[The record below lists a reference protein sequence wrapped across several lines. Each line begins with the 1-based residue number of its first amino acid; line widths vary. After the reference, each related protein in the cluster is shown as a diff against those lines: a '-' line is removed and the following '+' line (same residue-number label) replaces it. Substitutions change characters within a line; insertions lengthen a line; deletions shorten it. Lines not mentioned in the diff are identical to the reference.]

1 MILFYTMEKRKYV
14 QHCYECRIHTQWEL
28 ASEAHCGKAKQ
39 EEETQSLL
47 KIHPSLSLSHFLTKS
62 LKQVCEN
69 LVMTTC
75 IYIGKMMSIDYCLDN
90 WSTMI
95 TG

>member
-28 ASEAHCGKAKQ
+28 ASEAHYGKAKQ
-39 EEETQSLL
+39 EEETQLLL

-62 LKQVCEN
+62 LKLVREN
-69 LVMTTC
+69 LLMTTH
-75 IYIGKMMSIDYCLDN
+75 IYIGKIMSIDYCLDN
-90 WSTMI
+90 MSTMI
-95 TG
+95 TS

>member
-1 MILFYTMEKRKYV
+1 MILFYIMEKQKYV
-14 QHCYECRIHTQWEL
+14 QHCYDCRIHTQREL
-28 ASEAHCGKAKQ
+28 AREAHCGKAKQ

-62 LKQVCEN
+62 LKLVREN
-69 LVMTTC
+69 LVMTTR
-75 IYIGKMMSIDYCLDN
+75 IYIGKTMSIDYCVDN